1 MNAVLLAAFLLASRS
16 VCLEG
21 HPSVRAEFA
30 KSALVLIGT
39 ALSEQTTV
47 DADGFYALTTYRVKV
62 DEVLRGRPADT
73 LSVVSQ
79 NDSGRFPMDVGV
91 QYFLFVFHGEKGLTV
106 DNCGNSNTVRQARDA
121 VRLARQLSHSA
132 SRGPP

>member
-21 HPSVRAEFA
+21 HPSVRAEFS

-39 ALSEQTTV
+39 ALSEQSTV
-47 DADGFYALTTYRVKV
+47 DADGFCALTTYRVKV
-62 DEVLRGRPADT
+62 DEVLRGKPADT
-73 LSVVSQ
+73 LAVVSQ

-91 QYFLFVFHGEKGLTV
+91 QYLLFVFHGEKGLTV
-106 DNCGNSNTVRQARDA
+106 DNCGNSNAVRQARDA

-132 SRGPP
+132 PRGPR